1 MRFCLLISNRNRF
14 IYFTTPPIL
23 SKMLEIT
30 CLAKSGLYVD
40 NSAFFEFNDDVI
52 VNPVE
57 IYWNLLHDV
66 HENDQNLDANRRK
79 APKLASNVLHPG
91 KYKENVQLALDIFHE
106 TTAAAISS

>member
-30 CLAKSGLYVD
+30 CLAKSGLYFD